1 MKRLF
6 ITLSVVFALFAVN
19 SFAND
24 VKVSNAVLQAFKSRF
39 SDAENVNWSQV
50 NNFTVAEFTLDE
62 KKHFAYYN
70 AAGELAVVAE
80 PLTMKQLSKAQQAN
94 LLKNFQDYAI
104 TEIYRLDDNEDI
116 KYYAVVENST
126 QKLILNTSA
135 TKWNIVKTTQK

>member
-1 MKRLF
+1 L
-6 ITLSVVFALFAVN
+6 T
-19 SFAND
+19 
-24 VKVSNAVLQAFKSRF
+24 
-39 SDAENVNWSQV
+39 
-50 NNFTVAEFTLDE
+50 
-62 KKHFAYYN
+62 
-70 AAGELAVVAE
+70 VVAE

>member
-50 NNFTVAEFTLDE
+50 NNFTVAEFILDE
-62 KKHFAYYN
+62 KKHFVY
-70 AAGELAVVAE
+70 
-80 PLTMKQLSKAQQAN
+80 
-94 LLKNFQDYAI
+94 
-104 TEIYRLDDNEDI
+104 
-116 KYYAVVENST
+116 
-126 QKLILNTSA
+126 
-135 TKWNIVKTTQK
+135 